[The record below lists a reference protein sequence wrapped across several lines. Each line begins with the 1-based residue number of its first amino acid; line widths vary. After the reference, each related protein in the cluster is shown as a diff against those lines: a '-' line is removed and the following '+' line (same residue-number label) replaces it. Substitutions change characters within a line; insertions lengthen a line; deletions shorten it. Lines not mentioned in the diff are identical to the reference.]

1 MLAALLALLLDP
13 TPAAEGAAT
22 AAAAFAQPARCLLSD
37 PPQRTHRATFA
48 AACVEWGLDV
58 SDEELPGPERARL
71 LTVTVGEDEEDEEED
86 EGGWFGDDDDDDDD
100 DEAGERDGEGGEGG
114 EAAAAVRATAEAE
127 MAIALQVVST

>member
-71 LTVTVGEDEEDEEED
+71 LTVTVGEDEEEEEED
-86 EGGWFGDDDDDDDD
+86 EGGWFGDDDDDDDDD
-100 DEAGERDGEGGEGG
+100 DEAGERDGEGGE
-114 EAAAAVRATAEAE
+114 AAAAVRATAEAE
-127 MAIALQVVST
+127 MAFALQVVSK